1 MFAQIGYSISMSAFS
16 SLIGATLLISAGS
29 LIGALTLFWQ
39 GAQGK
44 KVLLL
49 LVGLSAG
56 ALIGNAFLH
65 LLPEAAES
73 LESVLLFR
81 LVLVSFVVF
90 FLIEKVLHWR
100 HCHNGVCPE
109 HSFGTMNLIGDFV
122 HNFID
127 GLILAATF
135 AVDVSLGWVTA
146 LAVAMHEIP
155 QEISDFGVLLYSG
168 FSRGRALAWN
178 LFVSLGVVFGG
189 IVGWYAVEHVT
200 DIVPLL
206 LPIAAGGFLYIAA
219 SDLMPELRRE
229 TQFNTSALSFMM
241 FLIGVAM
248 MFVMGD

>member
-1 MFAQIGYSISMSAFS
+1 MSALS
-16 SLIGATLLISAGS
+16 SLIGATLLISFGS
-29 LIGALTLFWQ
+29 LVGALTLFWQ

-81 LVLVSFVVF
+81 IVLVSFITF

-100 HCHNGVCPE
+100 HCHEGVCPE
-109 HSFGTMNLIGDFV
+109 HAFGTMNLIGDFV

-135 AVDVSLGWVTA
+135 AVDVSLGWATA
-146 LAVAMHEIP
+146 IAVAMHEIP

-168 FSRGRALAWN
+168 FSRTRALAWN
-178 LFVSLGVVFGG
+178 FFVSLGVVFGG
-189 IVGWYAVEHVT
+189 LVGWYAVERVT

-206 LPIAAGGFLYIAA
+206 LPVAAGGFLYIAA

-241 FLIGVAM
+241 FLVGIAM
-248 MFVMGD
+248 MFFMSA